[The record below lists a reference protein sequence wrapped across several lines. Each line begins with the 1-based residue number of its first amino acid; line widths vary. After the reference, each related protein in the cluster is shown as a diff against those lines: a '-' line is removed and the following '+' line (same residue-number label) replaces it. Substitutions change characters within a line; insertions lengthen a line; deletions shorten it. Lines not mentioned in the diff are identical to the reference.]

1 MGLDSILASVLGA
14 VVKFVIKYWK
24 VIKNWVKATLKWL
37 KDKIKEKLRGKKNG
51 QVLVANTSEVKNVA
65 LELAKRAKQEGRVQ
79 SLAELEE
86 TVQSVTRLEQEG
98 QKNMM
103 VDIDG
108 NIVGDWEA
116 VYDEDQ
122 DVRRWKGNQGYV
134 LVTQ

>member
-1 MGLDSILASVLGA
+1 MGLGSILASVLGA

-108 NIVGDWEA
+108 NVVGDWEA
-116 VYDEDQ
+116 VQDEDQ

-134 LVTQ
+134 LLTQ

>member
-1 MGLDSILASVLGA
+1 MGLGSILTSVLGA

-108 NIVGDWEA
+108 NVVGDWEA

>member
-1 MGLDSILASVLGA
+1 MGLGSILSILGA

-65 LELAKRAKQEGRVQ
+65 LKLAEIAKQEGRVQ

-86 TVQSVTRLEQEG
+86 TVQSVTRLEQEN
-98 QKNMM
+98 QKTMM
-103 VDIDG
+103 VDMDG
-108 NIVGDWEA
+108 KVVGDWEA
-116 VYDEDQ
+116 VQDEDQ